1 MDHGHGRD
9 NLRGHVM
16 ENVAFPEELLKYPSL
31 IECCESV
38 AY

>member
-9 NLRGHVM
+9 NPRGHVM
-16 ENVAFPEELLKYPSL
+16 ENVAFLVETLKYPSL
-31 IECCESV
+31 IDCCESV